1 MTPQLQI
8 PDCYSSAITLAF
20 RSQCPCRGE
29 GWRGGRGRHA
39 NRNFCSAF
47 FFASTRARTRA
58 ALSRLIER
66 SSPRP
71 SAGTTR
77 KFKLKFISA
86 LHFGRVASLLDELL
100 RATMFPRYTRA
111 LFLDVRMIPS
121 FSLSLPLSL
130 SLSLRRV
137 TRPRIWIY
145 GEWIYGVFPFF
156 LLSPFSSLI
165 ILREACNL

>member
-130 SLSLRRV
+130 SLFRCAALPVRG
-137 TRPRIWIY
+137 Y
-145 GEWIYGVFPFF
+145 GFTANGFTAFFPFF
-156 LLSPFSSLI
+156 SSLPF
-165 ILREACNL
+165 LPL